1 LSAFCAVPPM
11 KLADRFDPTR
21 LNWQLAMR
29 IGPALAWGAALAV
42 TAWVGADL
50 FWRFSAPRPPAL
62 PVVSPSDPQLAA
74 QAIASRHL
82 MGNAAQGA
90 GPAGMAIAAPSRY
103 ALQAVVTGSGGRPGW
118 AVLSVDGGPQQGIV
132 EGQEFQPGVRLARVL
147 AESIEITTG
156 GGARQTVRL
165 TERGSVGGAP
175 GSSPL
180 PAGIAQ
186 LPQLQPSSFTENN
199 TEAPDSGPRPSPI
212 GLPAGFQVQPV
223 PSQ

>member
-1 LSAFCAVPPM
+1 MRTSAQHTGAGG
-11 KLADRFDPTR
+11 
-21 LNWQLAMR
+21 QLQ
-29 IGPALAWGAALAV
+29 
-42 TAWVGADL
+42 
-50 FWRFSAPRPPAL
+50 
-62 PVVSPSDPQLAA
+62 VV
-74 QAIASRHL
+74 
-82 MGNAAQGA
+82 GNAPACAQ
-90 GPAGMAIAAPSRY
+90 
-103 ALQAVVTGSGGRPGW
+103 
-118 AVLSVDGGPQQGIV
+118 
-132 EGQEFQPGVRLARVL
+132 FQPGVRLARVS

-199 TEAPDSGPRPSPI
+199 TDAPDSGPRPSPI